1 MTNYTPA
8 TLTLLVAAS
17 AFAQT
22 APTPTPA
29 WTQTS
34 NLALSTD
41 YIFRGVS
48 QIASSSAVAFSGGS
62 DISHSSGLS
71 LGAWFANQNF
81 NSNDDNDTLEA
92 DLYGAYTFKIR
103 SADISVGVVTYN
115 YPGASKYNTV
125 EGNLG
130 VALAGA
136 SLKYSHSFTDYFGV
150 DGSDST
156 GYVDLSYSY
165 TASDVT
171 LALHYGWTLGAG
183 AQDDYEDY
191 KISLAYPVAGYTATV
206 AYTDANLG
214 AAAVYNG
221 KQLDDGA
228 VVFSLS
234 KTF

>member
-1 MTNYTPA
+1 MTKHPPT
-8 TLTLLVAAS
+8 TLALLVAAS

-22 APTPTPA
+22 APTPAPA

-34 NLALSTD
+34 NLALATD

-48 QIASSSAVAFSGGS
+48 QIASSSAIAFSGGT
-62 DISHSSGLS
+62 DVSHSSGLS

-103 SADISVGVVTYN
+103 SADISVGAVTYS

-130 VALAGA
+130 IALAGA

-150 DGSDST
+150 DDSDGT

-165 TASDVT
+165 TAGNVT
-171 LALHYGWTLGAG
+171 LGLHYGWTLGSG
-183 AQDDYEDY
+183 LQDDYEDY
-191 KISLAYPVAGYTATV
+191 KVSLAYPVLGYTATV

-214 AAAVYNG
+214 AAASYNG